1 MIADEMMSRISWSVV
16 SRSGLVLH
24 FFGFKFIFIFVSVAE
39 MMSEGSWSNVSRGG
53 LVLLLSL
60 TLTLSLSLS
69 LSLLLSLSWSLLQR

>member
-39 MMSEGSWSNVSRGG
+39 MMSEGSWSIVSRGG

-60 TLTLSLSLS
+60 TLS